1 MPFTGRKAMTRRH
14 MLGAALAAGAAVPL
28 AAVAGPAWADPGAP
42 AAPGSPAPA
51 PTPTPAPTPAPAPA
65 RLTLPVPTG
74 PYPVGTVQLHLVD
87 RSRPDD
93 IAGPGHFRELM
104 ATVWYP
110 ARDVERYPVAPWMP
124 AGALTAFLADVGF
137 SALADLAPFTS
148 GHVGAPVL
156 RSGRRLPVL
165 VYAHGAHSHQGDHTT
180 MVQELA
186 SHGYAVVTVAHT
198 YDTYAE
204 FPDGRIAVPSGD
216 PKAPTAPRDF
226 AADLRFLLDCVEQLA
241 AGCNPDVDRRELPA
255 GLLGGLDPHRMGAFG
270 WSKGGSAAACATLED
285 ERIRAG
291 LSLDGP
297 MEMNPPLSGELD
309 RPFMM
314 MTAVFT
320 RAQDPAAAQFWSL
333 LRGWRLNIQAQ
344 GAVHVS
350 YGDNE
355 ALFPRVAKLLG
366 WSGQQLQG
374 TIGTLDP
381 DEGVKIQQAYPL
393 AFFDEH
399 LRGHRRGHLLDGP
412 SPAFPAVTFL
422 P

>member
-1 MPFTGRKAMTRRH
+1 MTTTPFSSRKSIRRRR
-14 MLGAALAAGAAVPL
+14 MLGTALAAGAAMPL
-28 AAVAGPAWADPGAP
+28 TALAGPAWGDP
-42 AAPGSPAPA
+42 AAAAPVA
-51 PTPTPAPTPAPAPA
+51 T
-65 RLTLPVPTG
+65 RLMLPVPTG
-74 PYPVGTVQLHLVD
+74 PHPVGTVQLHLVD

-110 ARDVERYPVAPWMP
+110 ARNVERYPVAPWMP
-124 AGALTAFLADVGF
+124 ADTLQAFLTDSGF
-137 SALADLAPFTS
+137 SALVPLAPLTV

-156 RSGRRLPVL
+156 RPGQRLPV
-165 VYAHGAHSHQGDHTT
+165 VVFSHGAHSHQGDHTV

-186 SHGYAVVTVAHT
+186 SHGYAAVTVAHQ
-198 YDTYAE
+198 YDTYTK
-204 FPDGRIAVPSGD
+204 FPDGRVAVPLHD
-216 PKAPTAPRDF
+216 RRAPTLPGDF
-226 AADLRFLLDCVEQLA
+226 AADLRFVLDCVEQVA
-241 AGCNPDVDRRELPA
+241 AGCNPDV
-255 GLLGGLDPHRMGAFG
+255 
-270 WSKGGSAAACATLED
+270 D

-297 MEMNPPLSGELD
+297 MQMNPPLAGDLD

-314 MTAVFT
+314 MSAEFP
-320 RAQDPAAAQFWSL
+320 RATDPEAAAFWSH

-344 GAVHVS
+344 GAAHVS

-355 ALFPRVAKLLG
+355 ALFPQVAKLFG
-366 WSGQQLQG
+366 WSGQQLQDV
-374 TIGTLDP
+374 IGTLDP
-381 DEGVKIQQAYPL
+381 DQAVKIQQAYPL

-399 LRGHRRGHLLDGP
+399 LRHRRGHLLDGP

>member
-1 MPFTGRKAMTRRH
+1 MTTTPFTGRKDLTRRR
-14 MLGAALAAGAAVPL
+14 MLGATLTAGAAVPL
-28 AAVAGPAWADPGAP
+28 AAIAGPAWAEPGAP
-42 AAPGSPAPA
+42 AAPPAPG
-51 PTPTPAPTPAPAPA
+51 PT

-74 PYPVGTVQLHLVD
+74 PHPVGTVQLHLVD

-110 ARDVERYPVAPWMP
+110 ARDVERYPLAPWMP
-124 AGALTAFLADVGF
+124 AGALQAFLADVGF
-137 SALADLAPFTS
+137 SALAPLAPLTA
-148 GHVGAPVL
+148 GHVGAPVR

-165 VYAHGAHSHQGDHTT
+165 VYSHGAHSHQGDHTI

-186 SHGYAVVTVAHT
+186 SHGCAVVTIAHQ
-198 YDTYAE
+198 YDTYTE
-204 FPDGRIAVPSGD
+204 FPDGRIAVPSD
-216 PKAPTAPRDF
+216 NRNAPTYPGDF
-226 AADLRFLLDCVEQLA
+226 AADLRFVLDCVEQLA
-241 AGCNPDVDRRELPA
+241 AGCNPDVGRRELPA
-255 GLLGGLDPHRMGAFG
+255 GLLGSLDPHRMGAFG
-270 WSKGGSAAACATLED
+270 WSKGGTATACATLAD

-297 MEMNPPLSGELD
+297 MQMNPPLTGDLD

-320 RAQDPAAAQFWSL
+320 RATDPQAAAFWSH

-355 ALFPRVAKLLG
+355 ALFPQVAKLLG

-381 DEGVKIQQAYPL
+381 DQGVKIQQAYPL

-399 LRGHRRGHLLDGP
+399 LRHRRGHLLDGP

>member
-1 MPFTGRKAMTRRH
+1 MTTTPFINRKSMTRRR

-28 AAVAGPAWADPGAP
+28 AAVAGPAWGDP
-42 AAPGSPAPA
+42 AAAGPAS
-51 PTPTPAPTPAPAPA
+51 T
-65 RLTLPVPTG
+65 RLMLPVPTG
-74 PYPVGTVQLHLVD
+74 PHPVGTVQLHLVD

-124 AGALTAFLADVGF
+124 AGALQAFLADAGF
-137 SALADLAPFTS
+137 SDLAPLAPLTA
-148 GHVGAPVL
+148 GHVGAPVR
-156 RSGRRLPVL
+156 RSGRRLPV
-165 VYAHGAHSHQGDHTT
+165 VVFSHGAHSHQGDHTV

-186 SHGYAVVTVAHT
+186 SHGYAAVTVAHQ
-198 YDTYAE
+198 YDTYTE
-204 FPDGRIAVPSGD
+204 FPDGRVAVPLHD
-216 PKAPTAPRDF
+216 RQAPTLPGDF
-226 AADLRFLLDCVEQLA
+226 AADLRFVLDCVEQLA
-241 AGCNPDVDRRELPA
+241 AGRNPDVDQRKLPS
-255 GLLGGLDPHRMGAFG
+255 GLLGSLDPRRMGAFG
-270 WSKGGSAAACATLED
+270 WSKGGTATACATLAD

-297 MEMNPPLSGELD
+297 MQMNPPLAGYLD

-314 MTAVFT
+314 MSAAFT
-320 RAQDPAAAQFWSL
+320 RATDLEAATFWSH

-344 GAVHVS
+344 GAVHIS

-355 ALFPRVAKLLG
+355 ALFPQVAELYG
-366 WSGQQLQG
+366 WSGQQLQDV
-374 TIGTLDP
+374 IGTLDP
-381 DEGVKIQQAYPL
+381 DQAVKIQQAYPL

-399 LRGHRRGHLLDGP
+399 LRHRRGHLLDGP

>member
-1 MPFTGRKAMTRRH
+1 MTTTPFISRKGMTRRR
-14 MLGAALAAGAAVPL
+14 MLGAALTAGAAVPL
-28 AAVAGPAWADPGAP
+28 AAVAGPAWADSASAAP
-42 AAPGSPAPA
+42 AS
-51 PTPTPAPTPAPAPA
+51 T
-65 RLTLPVPTG
+65 RLTLPGPTG
-74 PYPVGTVQLHLVD
+74 PHPVGTVQLHLVD

-124 AGALTAFLADVGF
+124 AGAFQAFLADAGL
-137 SALADLAPFTS
+137 SALASLGPLTA
-148 GHVGAPVL
+148 GHVGAPVR
-156 RSGRRLPVL
+156 RSGRRLPV
-165 VYAHGAHSHQGDHTT
+165 VVFSHGAHSHQGDHTV

-186 SHGYAVVTVAHT
+186 SHGYAAVTVAHQ
-198 YDTYAE
+198 YDTYTE
-204 FPDGRIAVPSGD
+204 FPDGRVAVPLRD
-216 PKAPTAPRDF
+216 RQAPTMPGDF
-226 AADLRFLLDCVEQLA
+226 AADLRFVLDCVEQLA
-241 AGCNPDVDRRELPA
+241 AGCNPDVARRKLPA
-255 GLLGGLDPHRMGAFG
+255 ELLGSLDPQRMGAFG
-270 WSKGGSAAACATLED
+270 WSKGGTATACAALAD

-297 MEMNPPLSGELD
+297 MQMNPPLAGDLD

-314 MTAVFT
+314 MSAAFT
-320 RAQDPAAAQFWSL
+320 RAADPAAAAFWSL

-355 ALFPRVAKLLG
+355 ALFPQVAKLLG
-366 WSGQQLQG
+366 WSGQQLQDV
-374 TIGTLDP
+374 IGTLDP
-381 DEGVKIQQAYPL
+381 DQAVRIQQAYPL

-399 LRGHRRGHLLDGP
+399 LRHRREHLLDGP

>member
-1 MPFTGRKAMTRRH
+1 MTTTPFISRKGMTRRR
-14 MLGAALAAGAAVPL
+14 MLGAALAAGTAAPL
-28 AAVAGPAWADPGAP
+28 AAIAGPAWADPGT
-42 AAPGSPAPA
+42 SAPA
-51 PTPTPAPTPAPAPA
+51 PT

-74 PYPVGTVQLHLVD
+74 PHPVGMVQLHLVD
-87 RSRPDD
+87 RSRPDA

-124 AGALTAFLADVGF
+124 DGALQAFLADAGF
-137 SALADLAPFTS
+137 SALVPLAPLTA
-148 GHVGAPVL
+148 GHVGAPVR
-156 RSGRRLPVL
+156 RSGRRLPV
-165 VYAHGAHSHQGDHTT
+165 VVFSHGAHSHQGDHTI

-186 SHGYAVVTVAHT
+186 SHGYAAVTVAHQ
-198 YDTYAE
+198 YDTYTE
-204 FPDGRIAVPSGD
+204 FPDGRVAVPLND
-216 PKAPTAPRDF
+216 RTAPTLPGDF
-226 AADLRFLLDCVEQLA
+226 AADLRFVLDSVEQLA
-241 AGCNPDVDRRELPA
+241 AGCNPDADQRELPA
-255 GLLGGLDPHRMGAFG
+255 GLLGSLDPRRMGAFG
-270 WSKGGSAAACATLED
+270 WSKGGTATACAMLAD

-297 MEMNPPLSGELD
+297 MQMNPPLAGDLD

-314 MTAVFT
+314 MSAEFT
-320 RAQDPAAAQFWSL
+320 RATDPAVAAFWSH

-344 GAVHVS
+344 GAAHVS

-355 ALFPRVAKLLG
+355 ALFPQVAKLFG
-366 WSGQQLQG
+366 WSAQQLQDV
-374 TIGTLDP
+374 IGTLDP
-381 DEGVKIQQAYPL
+381 DQAVKIQQAYPL

-399 LRGHRRGHLLDGP
+399 LRNRRAHLLDGP

>member
-1 MPFTGRKAMTRRH
+1 MNTTPFTGRKGMTRRR

-28 AAVAGPAWADPGAP
+28 AAVAGPAWADP
-42 AAPGSPAPA
+42 AAPPAPA
-51 PTPTPAPTPAPAPA
+51 LAPT
-65 RLTLPVPTG
+65 RFTLPVPTG
-74 PYPVGTVQLHLVD
+74 PHPGGTVQLHLVD
-87 RSRPDD
+87 PSRPDD

-124 AGALTAFLADVGF
+124 AGALKAFLTDVGF
-137 SALADLAPFTS
+137 SAVADLAPFTS
-148 GHVGAPVL
+148 GHVGAPVQ
-156 RSGRRLPVL
+156 RSGRPLPVL
-165 VYAHGAHSHQGDHTT
+165 VYSHGAHSHQGDHTI

-186 SHGYAVVTVAHT
+186 SHGYAVVTIAHQ
-198 YDTYAE
+198 YDTYTE
-204 FPDGRIAVPSGD
+204 FPDGRIAVPSD
-216 PKAPTAPRDF
+216 NPKAPTFPGDF
-226 AADLRFLLDCVEQLA
+226 ATDLRFVLDCVEQLA
-241 AGCNPDVDRRELPA
+241 AGCNPDVDQRELPA
-255 GLLGGLDPHRMGAFG
+255 GLLGSLDPHCMGAFG
-270 WSKGGSAAACATLED
+270 WSKGGTATACATLAD
-285 ERIRAG
+285 DRIRAG

-297 MEMNPPLSGELD
+297 MVMNPPLSGDLA

-314 MTAVFT
+314 MSAVFT
-320 RAQDPAAAQFWSL
+320 RATDPAAAAFWSH

-355 ALFPRVAKLLG
+355 ALFPQVAKLFG
-366 WSGQQLQG
+366 WSRQQLQD

-381 DEGVKIQQAYPL
+381 DQAVKIQQAYPL

-399 LRGHRRGHLLDGP
+399 LRHRRGHLLDGP

-422 P
+422 A